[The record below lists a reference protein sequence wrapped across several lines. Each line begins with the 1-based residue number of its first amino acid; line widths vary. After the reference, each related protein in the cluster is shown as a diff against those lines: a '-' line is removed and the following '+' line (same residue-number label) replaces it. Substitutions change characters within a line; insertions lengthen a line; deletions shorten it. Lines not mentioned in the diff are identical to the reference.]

1 MKKSIIIVGGG
12 IAGLSTGCY
21 AQMNGFKTTI
31 FEMHSIPG
39 GLCTAWKRKGYKFD
53 ISMHMVTGSLSGP
66 FNKMWKELGVIE
78 NFNFHYHDHYLRIEG
93 REKSITFCNDRKK
106 LEEQMLAISN
116 TDANLIREFTGLLF
130 GSDMLEAA
138 SLKPSELK
146 NLWDSFKVLPQV
158 LPLMRIFMKY
168 KNKSLQEF
176 AERFSD
182 PFLKKAIKYFIDGP
196 GWAMPDY
203 PMITLTGFINS
214 GLNKSGVPL
223 GGSQQVAFKITDLY
237 KDLGGDLKLS
247 LKVTDLVIRENR
259 VKGIILDDG
268 SEHHADYIVWAGDGH
283 TLIFDILK
291 GKYISEP
298 LKNMYENWIP
308 VKPVLHVMMGVNR
321 DFSREPHKLIFEI
334 EKPETVA
341 GKEIRWLSFLHHCYD
356 PSMAPQG
363 KSTVEAWYDTDFDYW
378 ERLSTDRKK
387 YDAEKQR
394 IAEFTIAHL
403 EKRFPGFKSQVE
415 VVDVPTPVTYK
426 RYTGNWKGSPD
437 GWAITNS
444 NLFSMNPVRSLPG
457 LEGLYMAG
465 QWTAPYTG
473 TVIAA
478 LSGRQII
485 ELMCRKWKMEFIS
498 TK

>member
-1 MKKSIIIVGGG
+1 MEKSILIVGGG
-12 IAGLSTGCY
+12 IAGLATGCY
-21 AQMNGFKTTI
+21 AQMNGFRTTI
-31 FEMHSIPG
+31 IEMHSIPG

-53 ISMHMVTGSLSGP
+53 ISMHMVTGSVSGP

-78 NFNFHYHDHYLRIEG
+78 NFQFHYHDHYLRIEG

-116 TDANLIREFTGLLF
+116 EDEKLIREFTGLLF
-130 GSDMLEAA
+130 GRDMLDAA
-138 SLKPSELK
+138 SLKPAELK
-146 NLWDSFKVLPQV
+146 NPWDSLKTIPLV
-158 LPLMRIFMKY
+158 LPLMKVFLKY

-182 PFLKKAIKYFIDGP
+182 PFLKKAIRYFLDGP

-223 GGSQQVAFKITDLY
+223 GGSQQVAFRISDLY
-237 KDLGGDLKLS
+237 KELGGDLKLN
-247 LKVTDLVIRENR
+247 LKVTDLIVNENK
-259 VKGIILDDG
+259 VKGVILADG
-268 SEHHADYIVWAGDGH
+268 SEYHADCVVWAGDGH

-291 GKYISEP
+291 GRYISDP
-298 LKNMYENWIP
+298 LRNMYANWVP

-321 DFSREPHKLIFEI
+321 DFSGEPHKLLFEL
-334 EKPETVA
+334 EKSETIA
-341 GKEIRWLSFLHHCYD
+341 GKEIRWLSFLHHCFD
-356 PSMAPQG
+356 PSMAPPG
-363 KSTVEAWYDTDFDYW
+363 KSSVEVWFDTDYDYW
-378 ERLSTDRKK
+378 ENLSTDREK
-387 YDAEKQR
+387 YDSEKRR
-394 IAEFTIAHL
+394 ISEFTIAHL
-403 EKRFPGFKSQVE
+403 AKRFPGFDSQVE

-426 RYTGNWKGSPD
+426 RYTGNWKASPD

-444 NLFSMNPVRSLPG
+444 NLFSMEPVRTLPG

-485 ELMCRKWKMEFIS
+485 EIMCCKEGRKFVSEK
-498 TK
+498 